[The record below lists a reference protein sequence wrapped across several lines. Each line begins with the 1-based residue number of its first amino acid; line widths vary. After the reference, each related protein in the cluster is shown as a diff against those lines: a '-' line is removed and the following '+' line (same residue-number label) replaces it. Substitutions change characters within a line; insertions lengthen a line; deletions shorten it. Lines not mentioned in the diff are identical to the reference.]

1 MKAHWQIITT
11 APQDGT
17 EILIWDRLGFVDVA
31 FWHPIALRWTN
42 GDVDLKPTHW
52 MRLPEPPK

>member
-1 MKAHWQIITT
+1 MKWRLMTT

-17 EILIWDRLGFVDVA
+17 EILIWDRVGFVDVA
-31 FWHPIALRWTN
+31 FWNPISLRWTN

-52 MRLPEPPK
+52 MPLPEPPR